1 MAVPAA
7 SLAQL
12 FRLQSPLRAG
22 CWSACRP
29 LHMLAGEPQTPVVK
43 TEIPGPRSRE
53 LLTELSAIQQAGSVQ
68 LFADYERSLGNY
80 LVDADGNALLDIYTQ
95 ISSMPLGYNHPDL
108 LRVLDNPHNVKTL
121 VNRPALGVFPGQ
133 DFPKRLNN
141 ILSQVA
147 PKGLTQLTTMMC
159 GSCSNENA
167 YKNMFIRYRT
177 QQRGEKVDFTPEE
190 LETCMVNKK
199 PGSPDLSIL
208 SFQGAFHG
216 RTMGVLSTTHS
227 KAIHKLD
234 VPAFDW
240 PIARFPVYKY
250 PLEDNERENAEED
263 RRCLAQV
270 DDLFVQWKKK
280 GCDIA
285 GITVEPIQAEGG
297 DNPGSPAFFQGLQKI
312 AHKVRGWEHR
322 RSGVVV
328 PLPQTRVAHRRCS
341 SVQHGAA
348 LLIDEVQ
355 TGGGPTGKF
364 WCHEHFDLP
373 EPPDVVTFSK
383 KMLMGGYFHKPDLT
397 PNLPYRVF
405 NTWMGDPGKV
415 LLLQEVIKVIRRDEL
430 LSVVRA
436 AGDVLYKGLRA
447 LETEFPH
454 LLSATRGRGT
464 FLAVNAPSGKV
475 RDDLVARLRAKGV
488 QSGGCGDLSIRLRPA
503 LIFQERHAH
512 LFLDIFRQVLKETK

>member
-1 MAVPAA
+1 MATPAA
-7 SLAQL
+7 SASLVQL
-12 FRLQSPLRAG
+12 FRLQAPLRAG
-22 CWSACRP
+22 CRA
-29 LHMLAGEPQTPVVK
+29 LHMLAGEPQGPVVK
-43 TEIPGPRSRE
+43 TDIPGPRSKE
-53 LLTELSAIQQAGSVQ
+53 LLTELSAVQQAGSVQ

-80 LVDADGNALLDIYTQ
+80 LVDADGNALLDVYTQ

-108 LRVLDNPHNVKTL
+108 LRVLDNPYNVKTL

-133 DFPKRLNN
+133 DWPKRLSS
-141 ILSQVA
+141 ILTQVA

-167 YKNMFIRYRT
+167 YKNMFIRYRR
-177 QQRGEKVDFTPEE
+177 QQRGENVDFSPEE
-190 LETCMVNKK
+190 LQSCMINQA
-199 PGSPDLSIL
+199 PGSPSLSIL
-208 SFQGAFHG
+208 SFHGAFHG

-250 PLEDNERENAEED
+250 PLEDNERENRAEDE
-263 RRCLAQV
+263 RCLAEV
-270 DDLFVQWKKK
+270 EDLFEQWKKK
-280 GCDIA
+280 GCDVA

-297 DNPGSPAFFQGLQKI
+297 DNPGSPAFFQGLQRI
-312 AHKVRGWEHR
+312 AHK
-322 RSGVVV
+322 
-328 PLPQTRVAHRRCS
+328 
-341 SVQHGAA
+341 HGAA

-373 EPPDVVTFSK
+373 SPPDVVTFSK
-383 KMLMGGYFHKPDLT
+383 KMLMGGYFHKADLT

-415 LLLQEVIKVIRRDEL
+415 LLLQEVLKVIRRDEL

-436 AGDVLYKGLRA
+436 AGDVLYKGLRG
-447 LETEFPH
+447 LEQEFPNI
-454 LLSATRGRGT
+454 LSATRGRGT
-464 FLAVNAPSGKV
+464 FLAVNAPSPKV
-475 RDDLVARLRAKGV
+475 RDDLVSRLRAKGV
-488 QSGGCGDLSIRLRPA
+488 QAGGCGESSIRIRPA
-503 LIFQERHAH
+503 LIFQEQHAH
-512 LFLDIFRQVLKETK
+512 IFLDIFRQVLKETK